1 MKMDAEVKSLFKK
14 VRIKL
19 GAPIRNVQLEDDQLC
34 ELLEMCVEDYAKLV
48 QNWLV
53 ENQWSSLYGKD
64 VTTTDMAFA
73 MSIRTFDYLKDYS
86 YWFSKEVGLQQRGP
100 WELKKD
106 FITIE
111 QGKQSYLLPAGREI
125 NKVLYMTPPTTQ
137 TAVMANYGGID
148 VGLGFGNSAQL
159 GGGYGTSSGPMGGYF
174 IAPAYDTML
183 LGADLMMKQRLLRGD
198 LVYKVTGGPDG
209 TKILHL
215 LSTPGS
221 KMSFGQAYTSGG
233 SVFGLSGNHV
243 WYTYYDVKSAKDA
256 NKCRK
261 QNPDI
266 LLTPDQVPLDK
277 MDYSLMNEPTKVTVR
292 QLLIAESK
300 ILLGNIRGYASGKI
314 SIPDAEMVLD
324 YAMLH
329 EQGKAEK
336 DEVIKEL
343 MDRLARMTPQAQLE
357 NMAKM
362 ANSMNEIKKTQ
373 PVPGWVLV

>member
-1 MKMDAEVKSLFKK
+1 MKIDSEVKSLFNK
-14 VRIKL
+14 VRVKL
-19 GAPIRNVQLEDDQLC
+19 GAPIRNVQLEDNQLC
-34 ELLEMCVEDYAKLV
+34 ELLDMCVEDYAKLV
-48 QNWLV
+48 QNWLI
-53 ENQWSSLYGKD
+53 ENQWSSIYGKD

-73 MSIRTFDYLKDYS
+73 MSIRSFDYLKDYS

-100 WELKKD
+100 YELKKD

-111 QGKQSYLLPAGREI
+111 QGKQSYLLPSGREI

-148 VGLGFGNSAQL
+148 VGLGFGNAAQL

-221 KMSFGQAYTSGG
+221 KLSFGASYSGSS
-233 SVFGLSGNHV
+233 SVFGLAGNRV

-261 QNPDI
+261 LNPDI

-314 SIPDAEMVLD
+314 LIPNSEMTLD
-324 YAMLH
+324 YAMMH

-336 DEVIKEL
+336 ESTISEL
-343 MDRLARMTPQAQLE
+343 MDRLTRMTPQAQLE

-362 ANSMNEIKKTQ
+362 ANSMNEIKKMQ

>member
-1 MKMDAEVKSLFKK
+1 MKLDAEVKSLFKK
-14 VRIKL
+14 VRVKL
-19 GAPIRNVQLEDDQLC
+19 GAGMRNVQLEDDQLC
-34 ELLEMCVEDYAKLV
+34 ELFEMCVEDYAKLV
-48 QNWLV
+48 QNWLI
-53 ENQWSSLYGKD
+53 ETQWTSVYGKD

-111 QGKQSYLLPAGREI
+111 MGKQSYIIPAGREI
-125 NKVLYMTPPTTQ
+125 NKVLHMTPPTTQ
-137 TAVMANYGGID
+137 TAVMASYGGVD
-148 VGLGFGNSAQL
+148 VGMGMSGMAQM
-159 GGGYGTSSGPMGGYF
+159 GGGMGGSAGFMGGYF

-183 LGADLMMKQRLLRGD
+183 LASDLQMKQRLLRGD

-209 TKILHL
+209 TKIIHL

-221 KMSFGQAYTSGG
+221 KMSFSYPYGTNG
-233 SVFGLSGNHV
+233 SIFGVAGNRV
-243 WYTYYDVKSAKDA
+243 WYTYYDVDSKDA
-256 NKCRK
+256 AKCRK
-261 QNPDI
+261 MNPDI

-277 MDYSLMNEPTKVTVR
+277 MEYSLMNEPTKVTIR

-314 SIPDAEMVLD
+314 SIPEGEMILD

-329 EQGKAEK
+329 EQGKAERE
-336 DEVIKEL
+336 EVIKEL
-343 MDRLARMTPQAQLE
+343 MDRLARMTPQAQLDT
-357 NMAKM
+357 MAKM
-362 ANSMNEIKKTQ
+362 AQSMNEIKKLQ
-373 PVPGWVLV
+373 PVPSWIIA

>member
-1 MKMDAEVKSLFKK
+1 M
-14 VRIKL
+14 
-19 GAPIRNVQLEDDQLC
+19 C

-48 QNWLV
+48 QNWLI
-53 ENQWSSLYGKD
+53 ENQWSSIYGKD

-73 MSIRTFDYLKDYS
+73 MSVRTFDFLKDYS

-106 FITIE
+106 FITVE
-111 QGKQSYLLPAGREI
+111 SGKQSYVIPSGREM

-148 VGLGFGNSAQL
+148 VGLGFGGVAQL
-159 GGGYGTSSGPMGGYF
+159 GGGYGVSNGPMGGF
-174 IAPAYDTML
+174 FVAPAYDTML
-183 LGADLMMKQRLLRGD
+183 LASDLMMKQRLLRSD
-198 LVYKVTGGPDG
+198 LVYKVTGGPNG

-221 KMSFGQAYTSGG
+221 KLSFSYPYGANGSMFGVSG
-233 SVFGLSGNHV
+233 SHV
-243 WYTYYDVKSAKDA
+243 WYTYYDVTSKSNAD
-256 NKCRK
+256 KCRRM
-261 QNPDI
+261 NPDV

-277 MDYSLMNEPTKVTVR
+277 MEYNLMNEPTKVTIR

-314 SIPDAEMVLD
+314 SIPDAEMTLD

-343 MDRLARMTPQAQLE
+343 MERLTRMTPQAQLE
-357 NMAKM
+357 TMAKM
-362 ANSMNEIKKTQ
+362 ANSMNEIKKQQ
-373 PVPGWVLV
+373 PVPGWVVI

>member
-1 MKMDAEVKSLFKK
+1 MNTEIKSLFRK
-14 VRIKL
+14 VRVKL
-19 GAPIRNVQLEDDQLC
+19 GAPIRDVQLEDSQLQ

-48 QNWLV
+48 QNWLI
-53 ENQWSSLYGKD
+53 ENQWMSIYGKD

-73 MSIRTFDYLKDYS
+73 LSVRTFDFLKDYS
-86 YWFSKEVGLQQRGP
+86 YWFSKEIGEQQRGP

-111 QGKQSYLLPAGREI
+111 IGKQSYLLPSGREI

-148 VGLGFGNSAQL
+148 VGLGLSSVAQL

-183 LGADLMMKQRLLRGD
+183 LASDLMLKQRLLRSD
-198 LVYKVTGGPDG
+198 LTYKVTGGPDG

-221 KMSFGQAYTSGG
+221 KLSFGQAYTVG
-233 SVFGLSGNHV
+233 SSIYGLAGNRV
-243 WYTYYDVKSAKDA
+243 WYTYYDVKSDKDA
-256 NKCRK
+256 VKCRK
-261 QNPDI
+261 MNPDI

-292 QLLIAESK
+292 QLLIAEAK
-300 ILLGNIRGYASGKI
+300 ILLGNIRGYASGVIKI
-314 SIPDAEMVLD
+314 PEAELTLD

-329 EQGKAEK
+329 EQGKAER

-343 MDRLARMTPQAQLE
+343 MDRLARMSPQSQME
-357 NMAKM
+357 TMAKM
-362 ANSMNEIKKTQ
+362 AQSMNDIKKFQ
-373 PVPGWVLV
+373 PVPTWLII

>member
-1 MKMDAEVKSLFKK
+1 MNTEIKTLFRK
-14 VRIKL
+14 VRTKL
-19 GAPIRNVQLEDDQLC
+19 GAPIRDVQLDDSQLC
-34 ELLEMCVEDYAKLV
+34 DLLEMCVEDYAKLV
-48 QNWLV
+48 QNWLI
-53 ENQWSSLYGKD
+53 ENQWSSVYGKD

-73 MSIRTFDYLKDYS
+73 MSVRTFDFLKDYS

-111 QGKQSYLLPAGREI
+111 MGKQSYLLPAGREI

-148 VGLGFGNSAQL
+148 VGLGFGNAAQL
-159 GGGYGTSSGPMGGYF
+159 GGGYGTSSGPMGGFF

-183 LGADLMMKQRLLRGD
+183 LSSDLMMKQRLLRGD
-198 LVYKVTGGPDG
+198 LVYKVTGGPNG

-215 LSTPGS
+215 ISTPGS
-221 KMSFGQAYTSGG
+221 KLSFGQAYSGG
-233 SVFGLSGNHV
+233 NSIYGLAGNHV
-243 WYTYYDVKSAKDA
+243 WYTYYDVKSDKEA

-277 MDYSLMNEPTKVTVR
+277 MDYSLMNEPTKVTIR
-292 QLLIAESK
+292 QLLIAEAK
-300 ILLGNIRGYASGKI
+300 ILLGNIRGYASGVI
-314 SIPDAEMVLD
+314 RIPEAELTLD

-329 EQGKAEK
+329 EQGKTEK

-343 MDRLARMTPQAQLE
+343 MERLARLNPENQLST
-357 NMAKM
+357 MAKM
-362 ANSMNEIKKTQ
+362 SQSMNDIKKLQ
-373 PVPGWVLV
+373 PVPGWIIS